1 MEYRVFVYG
10 TLLRGELNHGLLA
23 GAVYLGAHRTE
34 PCFTLYTLGG
44 YPGLVA
50 AGTTAVS
57 GEVYRVSDAGLL
69 LLDQLEGYP
78 RLYGRRLIPTP
89 FGRSWVYVYRGAV
102 RDRPVIHS
110 GDWRDLSRS
119 GGAIRS
125 TAIRKRRDPND
136 TGRRQRSAAQQD
148 EGSRRGASP
157 QDESFVFP

>member
-1 MEYRVFVYG
+1 MGHRVFVYG

-23 GAVYLGAHRTE
+23 GATCLGAHRTE
-34 PCFTLYTLGG
+34 PCFTLYALGG

-57 GEVYRVSDAGLL
+57 GEVYGVNGGGLR

-78 RLYGRRLIPTP
+78 RLFGRRLIQTP
-89 FGRSWVYVYRGAV
+89 FGRAWVYLYRGAV

-125 TAIRKRRDPND
+125 MAIRNRRDPND
-136 TGRRQRSAAQQD
+136 TGRRRRSTVKQ
-148 EGSRRGASP
+148 G
-157 QDESFVFP
+157 